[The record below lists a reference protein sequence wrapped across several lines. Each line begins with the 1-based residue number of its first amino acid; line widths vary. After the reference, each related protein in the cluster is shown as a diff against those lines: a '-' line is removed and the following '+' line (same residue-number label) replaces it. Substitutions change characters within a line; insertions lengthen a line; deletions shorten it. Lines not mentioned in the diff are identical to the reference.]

1 MELSNFSSIIILI
14 ADDHPLFR
22 KGLIRMIRQLGY
34 QSDILEA
41 KHGEEVLSLR
51 CEHDID
57 LYILDYSMP
66 LMNGYDASKI
76 ILRTKPRAKII
87 IMSMYDDVHLLT
99 NFQDAGIKGFINKN
113 SEPEQVQQAL
123 IDILSGREHYPTVDR
138 KSNISNTPPIQFT
151 PRELELIQLL
161 AKGHTTRDISKI
173 LNLTPKTVETYRCRL
188 LEKVNVKNTSELL
201 SFVYRIGVV
210 QSSEAA

>member
-1 MELSNFSSIIILI
+1 MELSSFSSITILI

-22 KGLIRMIRQLGY
+22 KGLSRMIKQLGFEGE
-34 QSDILEA
+34 ILEA
-41 KHGEEVLSLR
+41 RHGDEVLALR

-66 LMNGYDASKI
+66 LMNGYDAAKV

-87 IMSMYDDVHLLT
+87 IMSMYDDLHLLT
-99 NFQDAGIKGFINKN
+99 NFQNVGIKGFINKN
-113 SEPEQVQQAL
+113 SEPEQVKQAL
-123 IDILSGREHYPTVDR
+123 TAVLSGREHYPIVDR
-138 KSNISNTPPIQFT
+138 KATRSVTPPLQFT
-151 PRELELIQLL
+151 PREMELIQLL
-161 AKGHTTRDISKI
+161 AKGHTTRDIARL
-173 LNLTPKTVETYRCRL
+173 LNLTQKTVETYRCRL